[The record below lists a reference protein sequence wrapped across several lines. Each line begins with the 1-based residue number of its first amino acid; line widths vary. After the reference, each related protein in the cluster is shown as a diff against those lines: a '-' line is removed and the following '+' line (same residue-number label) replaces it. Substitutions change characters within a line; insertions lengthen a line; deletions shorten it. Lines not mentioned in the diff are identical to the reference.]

1 MVTHAVRWRAST
13 GIVAVAAWTGC
24 LDRNP
29 EFEEPLLPTA
39 SGSGSTTTTG
49 DPTVDP
55 TSQGTTGSPTA
66 VSGSESA
73 TDPTDGLTTGMTTGM
88 TTTDGLTTGITTMP
102 PAGCGDAILTPDEEC
117 DDGPMNADTA
127 ACTSTCKL
135 AKCGDG
141 LIQTG
146 VEYCEDLNDDPADGC
161 VKCFE
166 PHVCQ
171 EVLDRAPGVP
181 TGLYKMDPDGPGPG
195 TLVPVYCDMTLKGGG
210 WTRVER
216 SPFGDAIARALF
228 EDVEVNYD
236 DPTNSRYR
244 MGKAAMVVVE
254 QHSNEMW
261 IECGGV
267 DHLWTDSDFLFAG
280 EDNPNSCANYGK
292 VLYKEAQLNDIVL
305 TDVELCTGFTG
316 FLDGEC
322 PGAWRID
329 EQEQELCAL
338 SSTPWIDGQM
348 FTTLY
353 SDIFAA
359 DPSTAEPELH
369 DCHKPGAIRA
379 VFLR

>member
-13 GIVAVAAWTGC
+13 GIVAVAALTAC

-39 SGSGSTTTTG
+39 SGSGSATTTA
-49 DPTVDP
+49 DPTADLTVDP
-55 TSQGTTGSPTA
+55 TSQETTGSPSA
-66 VSGSESA
+66 SSASESA
-73 TDPTDGLTTGMTTGM
+73 TTAIDPTTETTADPLTTGMTM
-88 TTTDGLTTGITTMP
+88 MP
-102 PAGCGDAILTPDEEC
+102 LEGCGDGILTPDEEC

-141 LIQTG
+141 LIQTD

-181 TGLYKMDPDGPGPG
+181 SGLYVMDPDGPGPG
-195 TLVPVYCDMTLKGGG
+195 PLVPVYCDMTLKGGG

-216 SPFGDAIARALF
+216 SPFADPIARALY
-228 EDVEVNYD
+228 EDFEVNYD
-236 DPTNSRYR
+236 GPTKSRYR
-244 MGKAAMVVVE
+244 MGKAAMIGVE

-267 DHLWTDSDFLFAG
+267 DHLWTDSDFLFSG
-280 EDNPNSCANYGK
+280 EGNPNTCGNVGK
-292 VLYKEAQLNDIVL
+292 VLYKEAQLSDIVL
-305 TDVELCTGFTG
+305 TDVELCTGFAG

-322 PGAWRID
+322 AGAWRID
-329 EQEQELCAL
+329 EIEQELCGL
-338 SSTPWIDGQM
+338 SSTPWLAGQM
-348 FTTLY
+348 FTTPN
-353 SDIFAA
+353 SDIFAV
-359 DPSTAEPELH
+359 DPMLEEPEVH
-369 DCHKPGAIRA
+369 ECHKPGAIRA